1 MTRYDSIDVVSEDD
15 AMFEEPAWK
24 RLITLVSVRG
34 PSLERAPPPAVPT
47 SPATFRLGCVF
58 LTSSPAP
65 FPPR

>member
-1 MTRYDSIDVVSEDD
+1 MTRYESIDVVSEDD

-47 SPATFRLGCVF
+47 FPATFRLGCVF

>member
-34 PSLERAPPPAVPT
+34 PSLERAPPSAVPT

-58 LTSSPAP
+58 
-65 FPPR
+65 

>member
-1 MTRYDSIDVVSEDD
+1 MTRYESIDVVSEDD
-15 AMFEEPAWK
+15 AMFE
-24 RLITLVSVRG
+24 G
-34 PSLERAPPPAVPT
+34 PLGSASSRSCRCVTPPSSARRPAVPT